1 VFSLHTTGV
10 PENGT
15 TGVIGIVTSIGRRG
29 LDGRVAAD
37 GGELEPGN
45 WLTSA
50 RAVTVAIKDKT
61 LIEEL
66 C

>member
-1 VFSLHTTGV
+1 LHTTGV

-15 TGVIGIVTSIGRRG
+15 TGVIGIVTSIGHCG
-29 LDGRVAAD
+29 LDGWVAAN
-37 GGELEPGN
+37 GGELELGD

-50 RAVTVAIKDKT
+50 QAVTVAINDKK